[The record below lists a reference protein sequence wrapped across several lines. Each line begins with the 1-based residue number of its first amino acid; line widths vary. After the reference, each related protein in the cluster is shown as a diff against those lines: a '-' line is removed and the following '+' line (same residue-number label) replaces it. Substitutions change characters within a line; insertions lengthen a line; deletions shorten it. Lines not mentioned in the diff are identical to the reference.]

1 MSITQN
7 ELYVEYCLHGT
18 FNDETLLEE
27 LHKLWIS
34 EDVTPPT
41 SPEIY
46 DLREADFIEVTTTGI
61 RRAISLNRLLR
72 SDSPK
77 VPVALLA
84 NYDLNH
90 FYSSLVSNV
99 TPNVRAFL
107 VNDEAVAW
115 VSSEGALPS

>member
-46 DLREADFIEVTTTGI
+46 DLREANFIEVTTTGI

-84 NYDLNH
+84 NNDLNH
-90 FYSSLVSNV
+90 FYSCLVSNV
-99 TPNVRAFL
+99 T
-107 VNDEAVAW
+107 
-115 VSSEGALPS
+115 